1 MNLFKGYVGSR
12 IIEQLQQKRRSQ
24 WRAGEFYAPKAL
36 ISPPPF
42 PLTMNFGRLFRS
54 KPTPRI
60 ASSPPFNYLELRTRP
75 FYIVA
80 SVEVG
85 NTTTKCVLTA
95 TDMNT
100 GKTYIVNKTVKMT
113 RDVRR
118 PKAGEEVFAHTING
132 TPLTRESIAEL
143 VKNTLIESHE
153 RARLDIKTDLHFV
166 VRSTGVVAEL
176 DSPDQVGAF
185 IQALAKGCLDA
196 GVPPRLMTPAM
207 SIHNIL
213 EKFKRYTMIERVI
226 FMGAVASCFPPQGST
241 GVEVVAN
248 EMEGEL
254 ATAGIKEG
262 SRWTDVDFR
271 NPCLSMDF
279 GTTLDGR
286 ITSDE
291 LPYAHTIG
299 NLLGLAGAIPDAV
312 VQGTGLVDKLT
323 GATLDIFDGKTKPD
337 YGKEAQQ
344 YADQIDELVIIEKV
358 PDSRTKYGLVPV
370 CPQAASQNNVVLI
383 GCDVGVNGSDLARL
397 SRIGDDLYKSR
408 NLKILFGALD
418 IVSARMARR
427 LVEVGIEEG
436 VVTRNTALGVT
447 GRAGISGGKPGLI
460 LEEIERLG
468 LYDEVEKN
476 VVFVDDGLA
485 RGAAVMARCMNSMG
499 TPKNPLGGLRGST
512 CILRERMDY
521 ESSKGSAPAPQQAR
535 PEKDTQAYFVGGHKR
550 A

>member
-1 MNLFKGYVGSR
+1 
-12 IIEQLQQKRRSQ
+12 
-24 WRAGEFYAPKAL
+24 
-36 ISPPPF
+36 
-42 PLTMNFGRLFRS
+42 MNFGRLFKS
-54 KPTPRI
+54 KPKPRI
-60 ASSPPFNYLELRTRP
+60 AESPPVNYLELKTKP
-75 FYIVA
+75 YYIVA

-85 NTTTKCVLTA
+85 NTTTKSILTA
-95 TDMNT
+95 TDMTT

-113 RDVRR
+113 RDVRP
-118 PKAGEEVFAHTING
+118 PKPGEEIFARTING
-132 TPLTRESIAEL
+132 TALTKESIAEL
-143 VKNTLIESHE
+143 VRDTLIESHE
-153 RARLDIKTDLHFV
+153 KARLDIKTDLHFV

-185 IQALAKGCLDA
+185 IQALAQGCLMA

-207 SIHNIL
+207 SIHNIID
-213 EKFKRYTMIERVI
+213 KFKRYTMIEKVI
-226 FMGAVASCFPPQGST
+226 FMGAVASCYPPQGST

-286 ITSDE
+286 ITSEE

-312 VQGTGLVDKLT
+312 VQGTGLVDRHT
-323 GATLDIFDGKTKPD
+323 GATLDIFDPKIKPD
-337 YGKEAQQ
+337 YGKDAQA
-344 YADQIDELVIIEKV
+344 YAEQINDLVIIEKV
-358 PDSRTKYGLVPV
+358 PLCRTKYGLVPV
-370 CPQAASQNNVVLI
+370 SPTAAQANNVVLI
-383 GCDVGVNGSDLARL
+383 GCDVGVNGSDMNKL
-397 SRIGDDLYKSR
+397 SDIGADLYKSKG
-408 NLKILFGALD
+408 LKTLFGTLD
-418 IVSARMARR
+418 IVCANVARR

-436 VVTRNTALGVT
+436 IVTKKTALGVT
-447 GRAGISGGKPGLI
+447 GRAGISGNKPSLI
-460 LEEIERLG
+460 LEEIAKLG

-499 TPKNPLGGLRGST
+499 TPKNPLGGIRFGR
-512 CILRERMDY
+512 CILQQRMEY
-521 ESSKGSAPAPQQAR
+521 ESLKGAAPVPKAAR
-535 PEKDTQAYFVGGHKR
+535 PEKETQAYFVGGHKR
-550 A
+550 D

>member
-1 MNLFKGYVGSR
+1 
-12 IIEQLQQKRRSQ
+12 
-24 WRAGEFYAPKAL
+24 
-36 ISPPPF
+36 
-42 PLTMNFGRLFRS
+42 MNFGRLFRS
-54 KPTPRI
+54 KPSPRV
-60 ASSPPFNYLELRTRP
+60 ASSPPFNYLDLRLKP

-95 TDMNT
+95 TDMNN
-100 GKTYIVNKTVKMT
+100 GKTYIVDKTVKMT
-113 RDVRR
+113 RDVRG
-118 PKAGEEVFAHTING
+118 PKPGEDVFAHTING

-143 VKNTLIESHE
+143 VKNTLIESHDK
-153 RARLDIKTDLHFV
+153 ARLDIKTDLHFV

-185 IQALAKGCLDA
+185 IQALAQGCLDA

-213 EKFKRYTMIERVI
+213 DRFKNYTLIEKVI

-286 ITSDE
+286 VTSGD
-291 LPYAHTIG
+291 LPYAYTIG

-312 VQGTGLVDKLT
+312 VQGTGLVDKKT
-323 GATLDIFDGKTKPD
+323 GATLDIFDGNTKPD

-344 YADQIDELVIIEKV
+344 YAEQIDELVKIEKV
-358 PDSRTKYGLVPV
+358 PASRTKYGLVPV
-370 CPQAASQNNVVLI
+370 CPDAAAQNNVVLI
-383 GCDVGVNGSDLARL
+383 GCDVGENGSDLAKL
-397 SRIGDDLYKSR
+397 ARIGEDIYRSK
-408 NLKILFGALD
+408 NLKVLFGALD
-418 IVSARMARR
+418 ITMAHTARR
-427 LVEVGIEEG
+427 LVQVGVEEG
-436 VVTRNTALGVT
+436 VVSKDTALGVT
-447 GRAGISGGKPGLI
+447 GRAGISGGKPSLI
-460 LEEIERLG
+460 LEEIEKLG
-468 LYDEVEKN
+468 LYEKVERN

-499 TPKNPLGGLRGST
+499 TPKNPLGGLRGGK
-512 CILRERMDY
+512 CILKQRMDY
-521 ESSKGSAPAPQQAR
+521 EASKSNASVPQMAK
-535 PEKDTQAYFVGGHKR
+535 PDKETKDYFTGGHKR

>member
-1 MNLFKGYVGSR
+1 LPKIEVTKG
-12 IIEQLQQKRRSQ
+12 
-24 WRAGEFYAPKAL
+24 FNAL
-36 ISPPPF
+36 NVLHQI
-42 PLTMNFGRLFRS
+42 MNFGSSLFKS
-54 KPTPRI
+54 KPKPRI
-60 ASSPPFNYLELRTRP
+60 AQSPPVNYLDLRTKP
-75 FYIVA
+75 YYIVA

-85 NTTTKCVLTA
+85 NTTTKSILTA

-100 GKTYIVNKTVKMT
+100 GKTYIANKTVKMT
-113 RDVRR
+113 RDVRA
-118 PKAGEEVFAHTING
+118 PKAGEEIFARTING
-132 TPLTRESIAEL
+132 TALTKESIAEL
-143 VKNTLIESHE
+143 VRNTLIESHE

-185 IQALAKGCLDA
+185 IQALAQGCLMA

-213 EKFKRYTMIERVI
+213 EKFKRYTMIEKVI
-226 FMGAVASCFPPQGST
+226 FMGAVASCFPPQGAT

-286 ITSDE
+286 VTSQE

-312 VQGTGLVDKLT
+312 VQGTGLVDRQT
-323 GATLDIFDGKTKPD
+323 GATLDIFDPKMKPE
-337 YGKEAQQ
+337 YGKEAQA
-344 YADQIDELVIIEKV
+344 YADQIDEIVVIEKV
-358 PDSRTKYGLVPV
+358 PPSRTKYGLVPV
-370 CPQAASQNNVVLI
+370 NPAAAAQNNVVLI
-383 GCDVGVNGSDLARL
+383 GCDVGVNGSDMCKL
-397 SRIGDDLYKSR
+397 SEIGADLYSSR
-408 NLKILFGALD
+408 GRKTLFGTLD
-418 IVSARMARR
+418 LVSARIARR

-436 VVTRNTALGVT
+436 IVTRRTALGVT
-447 GRAGISGGKPGLI
+447 GRAGISGNKPSLI
-460 LEEIERLG
+460 LEEIGNLE
-468 LYDEVEKN
+468 LYDEPERN

-499 TPKNPLGGLRGST
+499 TPKNPLGGLREGR
-512 CILRERMDY
+512 CILKERMDF
-521 ESSKGSAPAPQQAR
+521 ESRKGAAPVPQEAEPR
-535 PEKDTQAYFVGGHKR
+535 KETQAYFVGGHKR

>member
-1 MNLFKGYVGSR
+1 VSAFLDLFLWILIIHDKKSAWQHIMQTQSFNLSSSFPFFMNLS
-12 IIEQLQQKRRSQ
+12 
-24 WRAGEFYAPKAL
+24 
-36 ISPPPF
+36 
-42 PLTMNFGRLFRS
+42 RLFRS

-60 ASSPPFNYLELRTRP
+60 ASSPPVNYLELRSKP
-75 FYIVA
+75 YYIVA

-85 NTTTKCVLTA
+85 NTTTKSVLTA

-118 PKAGEEVFAHTING
+118 PKAGEDVFAHTING
-132 TPLTRESIAEL
+132 TALTRESIAEL
-143 VKNTLIESHE
+143 VKNTLLESHD

-207 SIHNIL
+207 SIHNII
-213 EKFKRYTMIERVI
+213 EKFRKYTMIEKVI

-254 ATAGIKEG
+254 ATAGIKEA

-286 ITSDE
+286 VTSAE

-323 GATLDIFDGKTKPD
+323 GATLDIFDGKTRPD

-344 YADQIDELVIIEKV
+344 YAEQIDDLVKVEKV
-358 PDSRTKYGLVPV
+358 PISRSKYGMVPV
-370 CPQAASQNNVVLI
+370 CPVAAEANDVVLI
-383 GCDVGVNGSDLARL
+383 GCDVGTNGSDLAKL
-397 SRIGDDLYKSR
+397 SRIGADLFRSK
-408 NLKILFGALD
+408 NLKTLFGTLD
-418 IVSARMARR
+418 LAMAHTASR
-427 LVEVGIEEG
+427 LVKVGVDEG
-436 VVTRNTALGVT
+436 IVTKDTALGVT
-447 GRAGISGGKPGLI
+447 GRAGISGNKPGLI
-460 LEEIERLG
+460 VEEIEKLG
-468 LYDEVEKN
+468 IYEQPEKN

-499 TPKNPLGGLRGST
+499 TPKTPLGGLRGGR
-512 CILRERMDY
+512 CILKERMDL
-521 ESSKGSAPAPQQAR
+521 ESSKNSGTVPQLAR
-535 PEKDTQAYFVGGHKR
+535 PDRETQNYFAGGHKR

>member
-1 MNLFKGYVGSR
+1 
-12 IIEQLQQKRRSQ
+12 
-24 WRAGEFYAPKAL
+24 
-36 ISPPPF
+36 
-42 PLTMNFGRLFRS
+42 MNFGRLFKS

-60 ASSPPFNYLELRTRP
+60 AQSPPFNYLELRTKP

-100 GKTYIVNKTVKMT
+100 GKTYIVDKTVKMT

-118 PKAGEEVFAHTING
+118 PKAGEDVFAHTING
-132 TPLTRESIAEL
+132 TPLTRESIADL
-143 VKNTLIESHE
+143 VKDTLLESHSK
-153 RARLDIKTDLHFV
+153 ARLDIKTDLHFV

-176 DSPDQVGAF
+176 ESPDQVGAF
-185 IQALAKGCLDA
+185 ILALAQGCLNA

-213 EKFKRYTMIERVI
+213 DKFKRLTMIERVI

-286 ITSDE
+286 VTSDE

-312 VQGTGLVDKLT
+312 VQGTGLVDKTT
-323 GATLDIFDGKTKPD
+323 GATLDIFDGKARPD
-337 YGKEAQQ
+337 YSKEAQQ
-344 YADQIDELVIIEKV
+344 YAEQINEIVVIEKV
-358 PDSRTKYGLVPV
+358 PESRSKYGLVPV
-370 CPQAASQNNVVLI
+370 CPQAAAQNNVILI
-383 GCDVGVNGSDLARL
+383 GCDVGVNGSDLGKL
-397 SRIGDDLYKSR
+397 NRIGADLYRSKNQR
-408 NLKILFGALD
+408 LLFGTLD
-418 IVSARMARR
+418 LAMARVAGR

-436 VVTRNTALGVT
+436 IVTRKTAIGVT

-460 LEEIERLG
+460 LEEIGKLG
-468 LYDEVEKN
+468 ICQEPEKN

-499 TPKNPLGGLRGST
+499 TPKNPLGGVRGGR
-512 CILRERMDY
+512 CILKERMEY
-521 ESSKGSAPAPQQAR
+521 ESSKGAAPVPQQAH
-535 PEKDTQAYFVGGHKR
+535 PDKETHAYFVGGHKR
-550 A
+550 E

>member
-1 MNLFKGYVGSR
+1 
-12 IIEQLQQKRRSQ
+12 
-24 WRAGEFYAPKAL
+24 
-36 ISPPPF
+36 
-42 PLTMNFGRLFRS
+42 MNFGRLFRS

-60 ASSPPFNYLELRTRP
+60 ASSPPFNYLELRTKP

-118 PKAGEEVFAHTING
+118 PKAGEEIFAHTING

-143 VKNTLIESHE
+143 VKDTLIESHE

-213 EKFKRYTMIERVI
+213 EKFQRYTMIEKVI

-271 NPCLSMDF
+271 NPCISMDF

-344 YADQIDELVIIEKV
+344 YADQIDELVVIEKV
-358 PDSRTKYGLVPV
+358 PNSRTKYGLVPV
-370 CPQAASQNNVVLI
+370 CPQAAAKNNVVLI
-383 GCDVGVNGSDLARL
+383 GCDVGINGSDLPKL

-460 LEEIERLG
+460 LEEMERLG
-468 LYDEVEKN
+468 LYDQVEKN

-499 TPKNPLGGLRGST
+499 TPKNPLGGLRGSK

-521 ESSKGSAPAPQQAR
+521 ESFKGSAPAPQQAR

>member
-1 MNLFKGYVGSR
+1 MSPALLFLLMNL
-12 IIEQLQQKRRSQ
+12 
-24 WRAGEFYAPKAL
+24 
-36 ISPPPF
+36 
-42 PLTMNFGRLFRS
+42 GRLF
-54 KPTPRI
+54 KPKMKPRI
-60 ASSPPFNYLELRTRP
+60 AESPPFNYLELRSKP

-85 NTTTKCVLTA
+85 NTTTKCILTA
-95 TDMNT
+95 TDLNT

-113 RDVRR
+113 RDVRP
-118 PKAGEEVFAHTING
+118 PKSGEEIFAHTING
-132 TPLTRESIAEL
+132 TPLTKESVAEL
-143 VKNTLIESHE
+143 VKDTLVESHD
-153 RARLDIKTDLHFV
+153 RARLDIKTDLNFV

-176 DSPDQVGAF
+176 DSPEQVGIF
-185 IQALAKGCLDA
+185 IQALAQGCLDA

-213 EKFKRYTMIERVI
+213 EKFKKYTMIEKVI

-286 ITSDE
+286 VTSEE

-312 VQGTGLVDKLT
+312 VQGTGLVDRKI
-323 GATLDIFDGKTKPD
+323 GATLDIFDACLKPD
-337 YGKEAQQ
+337 YGKETND
-344 YADQIDELVIIEKV
+344 YADRIDELVIIEKV
-358 PDSRTKYGLVPV
+358 PMNRKKYGLVPV
-370 CPQAASQNNVVLI
+370 NPDAAAKNNVVLI
-383 GCDVGVNGSDLARL
+383 GCDVGENGSDLEKL
-397 SRIGDDLYKSR
+397 SGIGADINSAKSHD
-408 NLKILFGALD
+408 LKILFGALD
-418 IVSARMARR
+418 LAMARVARR
-427 LVEVGIEEG
+427 LVQVGVEEG
-436 VVTRNTALGVT
+436 IVTGNTAIGVT
-447 GRAGISGGKPGLI
+447 GRAGITGNKPNLI
-460 LEEIERLG
+460 LEEIDKLG
-468 LYDEVEKN
+468 LYEHTDQN

-499 TPKNPLGGLRGST
+499 TPRNPLGGLRKGG
-512 CILRERMDY
+512 CILKKRMGY
-521 ESSKGSAPAPQQAR
+521 EVEKGMVPAPQEAR
-535 PEKDTQAYFVGGHKR
+535 PDKDTHDYFKGGHKR
-550 A
+550 

>member
-1 MNLFKGYVGSR
+1 MDMNL
-12 IIEQLQQKRRSQ
+12 
-24 WRAGEFYAPKAL
+24 
-36 ISPPPF
+36 
-42 PLTMNFGRLFRS
+42 GRLFKS

-60 ASSPPFNYLELRTRP
+60 AESPPVNYLDLRSKP
-75 FYIVA
+75 YYIVA

-85 NTTTKCVLTA
+85 NTTTKCILTA
-95 TDMNT
+95 TDLIT
-100 GKTYIVNKTVKMT
+100 GKTYIVDKTVKMT
-113 RDVRR
+113 RDVRL
-118 PKAGEEVFAHTING
+118 PKPGEEVFAHTING

-143 VKNTLIESHE
+143 VKNTLIESHDK
-153 RARLDIKTDLHFV
+153 ARLDIKTDLNFV

-176 DSPDQVGAF
+176 DSPEQVGAF

-213 EKFKRYTMIERVI
+213 DKFKRYTMIEKVI

-286 ITSDE
+286 VTSEE

-312 VQGTGLVDKLT
+312 VQGTGLVDKKN
-323 GATLDIFDGKTKPD
+323 GATLDIFDAKIKPE
-337 YGKEAQQ
+337 YGQDAHA

-358 PDSRTKYGLVPV
+358 PQSRNKYGLVPV
-370 CPQAASQNNVVLI
+370 CPQAATLNNVVLI
-383 GCDVGVNGSDLARL
+383 GCDVGVNGSDLEKL
-397 SRIGDDLYKSR
+397 SKIGADIYKSR
-408 NLKILFGALD
+408 NLKTLFGTLD
-418 IVSARMARR
+418 LVMARVARR
-427 LVEVGIEEG
+427 LVKVGIDEG
-436 VVTRNTALGVT
+436 IVTGNTAIGVT
-447 GRAGISGGKPGLI
+447 GRAGISGSKPRLI
-460 LEEIERLG
+460 LEEIEKLG
-468 LYDEVEKN
+468 LYDLPEKN

-499 TPKNPLGGLRGST
+499 TPKNPLGGLRKGR
-512 CILRERMDY
+512 CILKNRMDF
-521 ESSKGSAPAPQQAR
+521 ETQKGGAAVPQQAH
-535 PEKDTQAYFVGGHKR
+535 PEKETQAYFVGGHKR

>member
-1 MNLFKGYVGSR
+1 MNL
-12 IIEQLQQKRRSQ
+12 
-24 WRAGEFYAPKAL
+24 
-36 ISPPPF
+36 
-42 PLTMNFGRLFRS
+42 GRLF
-54 KPTPRI
+54 KPKFSPRI
-60 ASSPPFNYLELRTRP
+60 AESPPFNYLDLRSKP

-85 NTTTKCVLTA
+85 NTTTKSILTA
-95 TDMNT
+95 TDLNT

-113 RDVRR
+113 RDVRL
-118 PKAGEEVFAHTING
+118 PKPGEEIFAHTING
-132 TPLTRESIAEL
+132 TPLTKESVAEL
-143 VKNTLIESHE
+143 VKNTLIESHD
-153 RARLDIKTDLHFV
+153 RARLDIKTDLNFV

-176 DSPDQVGAF
+176 DSPEQVGIF
-185 IQALAKGCLDA
+185 IQALAQGCLDA

-213 EKFKRYTMIERVI
+213 EKFKRYTMIEKVI

-286 ITSDE
+286 VTSEE

-312 VQGTGLVDKLT
+312 VQGTGLVDRKI
-323 GATLDIFDGKTKPD
+323 GATLDIFDAGLKPD
-337 YGKEAQQ
+337 YGKEAQA
-344 YADQIDELVIIEKV
+344 YADRIDELVIIEKV
-358 PDSRTKYGLVPV
+358 PLNRKKYGLVPV
-370 CPQAASQNNVVLI
+370 NPDAAAKNNVVLI
-383 GCDVGVNGSDLARL
+383 GCDVGVNGSDLEKL
-397 SRIGDDLYKSR
+397 SGIGADINSTKSR
-408 NLKILFGALD
+408 DLKVLFGALD
-418 IVSARMARR
+418 LAMARVARR
-427 LVEVGIEEG
+427 LVQVGVEEG
-436 VVTRNTALGVT
+436 IVTGKTAIGVT
-447 GRAGISGGKPGLI
+447 GRAGITGNKPRRI
-460 LEEIERLG
+460 LEEIDKLG
-468 LYDEVEKN
+468 LYDHTDQN

-499 TPKNPLGGLRGST
+499 TPRNPLGGLRKGA
-512 CILRERMDY
+512 CILKKRMSY
-521 ESSKGSAPAPQQAR
+521 EVEKGLIPALQEAR
-535 PEKDTQAYFVGGHKR
+535 PDKDTHDYFEGGHKR
-550 A
+550 E

>member
-1 MNLFKGYVGSR
+1 MGMNLFKGIVP
-12 IIEQLQQKRRSQ
+12 
-24 WRAGEFYAPKAL
+24 PKAL

-42 PLTMNFGRLFRS
+42 PLTMNFGRLFKS

-60 ASSPPFNYLELRTRP
+60 ASSPPFNYLDLRSKP

-85 NTTTKCVLTA
+85 NTTTKCILTA

-132 TPLTRESIAEL
+132 TPLTRESISEL
-143 VKNTLIESHE
+143 VKNTLIESHD

-185 IQALAKGCLDA
+185 ILALAKGCLDA

-207 SIHNIL
+207 SIHNMQ
-213 EKFKRYTMIERVI
+213 EKFKRYTMIEKVI

-286 ITSDE
+286 VTSDS
-291 LPYAHTIG
+291 LPYAYTIG

-312 VQGTGLVDKLT
+312 VQGTGLVDRMT
-323 GATLDIFDGKTKPD
+323 GATLDIFDGKTRPD

-344 YADQIDELVIIEKV
+344 YADRIDELVVIEKV
-358 PDSRTKYGLVPV
+358 PASRSKYGLVPV
-370 CPQAASQNNVVLI
+370 CPQAAAQNNVVLI
-383 GCDVGVNGSDLARL
+383 GCDVGVNGSDLLKL
-397 SRIGDDLYKSR
+397 SQIGDDLYKSR

-418 IVSARMARR
+418 MAMARVAGR
-427 LVEVGIEEG
+427 LVQVGVEEG

-447 GRAGISGGKPGLI
+447 GRAGISGGKPALI
-460 LEEIERLG
+460 LEEIEKLG
-468 LYDEVEKN
+468 LYEQVEKN

-499 TPKNPLGGLRGST
+499 TPKNPLGGLRGGR
-512 CILRERMDY
+512 CILKERMEY
-521 ESSKGSAPAPQQAR
+521 ESRKGSAPVPQRAR
-535 PEKDTQAYFVGGHKR
+535 GDKDTQAYFVGGHKR

>member
-1 MNLFKGYVGSR
+1 MEMNLFKGYCWVTR
-12 IIEQLQQKRRSQ
+12 IISRFTSVTIFI
-24 WRAGEFYAPKAL
+24 GIVPPKAL

-42 PLTMNFGRLFRS
+42 PLTMNFGRLFKS

-60 ASSPPFNYLELRTRP
+60 ASSPPFNYLDLHTKP

-85 NTTTKCVLTA
+85 NTTTKCILTA

-132 TPLTRESIAEL
+132 TPLTKESIAEL

-213 EKFKRYTMIERVI
+213 EKFKRYTMIEKVI

-286 ITSDE
+286 VTSGD
-291 LPYAHTIG
+291 LPYAYTIG

-312 VQGTGLVDKLT
+312 VQGTGLVDKMT
-323 GATLDIFDGKTKPD
+323 GATLDIFDGNIKPD

-344 YADQIDELVIIEKV
+344 YADQIDELVVIEKV
-358 PDSRTKYGLVPV
+358 PASRTKYGLVPV
-370 CPQAASQNNVVLI
+370 CPQAAAQNNVVLI
-383 GCDVGVNGSDLARL
+383 GCDVGVNGSDLSKL
-397 SRIGDDLYKSR
+397 SKIGDDLYKSK
-408 NLKILFGALD
+408 NLKILFGTLD
-418 IVSARMARR
+418 IAMARVARR
-427 LVEVGIEEG
+427 LVQVGVEEG

-447 GRAGISGGKPGLI
+447 GRAGISGGKPALI
-460 LEEIERLG
+460 LEEIEKLG
-468 LYDEVEKN
+468 LYEQVEKN

-499 TPKNPLGGLRGST
+499 TPKNPLGGLRGRQMHPQ
-512 CILRERMDY
+512 REN
-521 ESSKGSAPAPQQAR
+521 EL
-535 PEKDTQAYFVGGHKR
+535 
-550 A
+550 

>member
-1 MNLFKGYVGSR
+1 MNFARLFKSR
-12 IIEQLQQKRRSQ
+12 
-24 WRAGEFYAPKAL
+24 P
-36 ISPPPF
+36 SP
-42 PLTMNFGRLFRS
+42 RV
-54 KPTPRI
+54 
-60 ASSPPFNYLELRTRP
+60 ASSPAFNYLDLRLKP

-95 TDMNT
+95 TDMNN

-113 RDVRR
+113 RDVRG
-118 PKAGEEVFAHTING
+118 PKPGEDVFAHTING

-143 VKNTLIESHE
+143 VKNTLIESHD
-153 RARLDIKTDLHFV
+153 RARLDIKSDLHFV

-185 IQALAKGCLDA
+185 IQALAQGCLDA

-213 EKFKRYTMIERVI
+213 EKFRNYTLIEKVI

-262 SRWTDVDFR
+262 SRWTDVDYR

-286 ITSDE
+286 VTSSD
-291 LPYAHTIG
+291 LPYAYTIG

-312 VQGTGLVDKLT
+312 VQGTGLVDKKT
-323 GATLDIFDGKTKPD
+323 GATLDIFDGNTKPD

-344 YADQIDELVIIEKV
+344 YADQIDELVKIEKV
-358 PDSRTKYGLVPV
+358 PASRTKYGLVPV
-370 CPQAASQNNVVLI
+370 CPEAAAQNNVVLI
-383 GCDVGVNGSDLARL
+383 GCDVGVNGSDLPKLAK
-397 SRIGDDLYKSR
+397 IGEDIYRSK

-418 IVSARMARR
+418 ITMAHTARR
-427 LVEVGIEEG
+427 LVQVGVEEG
-436 VVTRNTALGVT
+436 VVSKDTALGVT
-447 GRAGISGGKPGLI
+447 GRAGISGGKPSLI
-460 LEEIERLG
+460 LEEIDKLG
-468 LYDEVEKN
+468 LYDKVERN

-499 TPKNPLGGLRGST
+499 TPKNPLGGLRGGK
-512 CILRERMDY
+512 CILKQRMDY
-521 ESSKGSAPAPQQAR
+521 EAGKSNAAVPQMAK
-535 PEKDTQAYFVGGHKR
+535 PDKETKDYFTGGHKR

>member
-1 MNLFKGYVGSR
+1 
-12 IIEQLQQKRRSQ
+12 
-24 WRAGEFYAPKAL
+24 
-36 ISPPPF
+36 
-42 PLTMNFGRLFRS
+42 MNFARLFRS

-60 ASSPPFNYLELRTRP
+60 ASSPPFNYLDLKLKP

-95 TDMNT
+95 TDMNN

-113 RDVRR
+113 RDVRS
-118 PKAGEEVFAHTING
+118 PKPGEEVFAHTING

-143 VKNTLIESHE
+143 VKNTLIESHDK
-153 RARLDIKTDLHFV
+153 ARLDIKTDLHFV

-185 IQALAKGCLDA
+185 IQALAQGCLDA

-207 SIHNIL
+207 SIHNIID
-213 EKFKRYTMIERVI
+213 KFKNFTLIEKVI

-286 ITSDE
+286 VTSGD
-291 LPYAHTIG
+291 LPYAYTIG

-312 VQGTGLVDKLT
+312 VQGTGLVDKKT

-344 YADQIDELVIIEKV
+344 YGNQIDELVKIEKV
-358 PDSRTKYGLVPV
+358 PASRTKYGLVPV
-370 CPQAASQNNVVLI
+370 CPEAAAQNNVVLI
-383 GCDVGVNGSDLARL
+383 GCDVGVNGSDLPKLAK
-397 SRIGDDLYKSR
+397 IGEDIYRSK

-418 IVSARMARR
+418 IAMARAARR
-427 LVEVGIEEG
+427 LVQVGIEEG
-436 VVTRNTALGVT
+436 VVSKNTALGVT
-447 GRAGISGGKPGLI
+447 GRAGISGGKPSLI
-460 LEEIERLG
+460 LEEIEKLG
-468 LYDEVEKN
+468 LYDQVEKN

-499 TPKNPLGGLRGST
+499 TPKNPLGGLRGGK
-512 CILRERMDY
+512 CILKQRMDY
-521 ESSKGSAPAPQQAR
+521 ESSKSDAAVPQLAR
-535 PEKDTQAYFVGGHKR
+535 PDKETQAYFVGGHKR

>member
-1 MNLFKGYVGSR
+1 MNFARNLFK
-12 IIEQLQQKRRSQ
+12 
-24 WRAGEFYAPKAL
+24 
-36 ISPPPF
+36 
-42 PLTMNFGRLFRS
+42 S
-54 KPTPRI
+54 KPKPRI
-60 ASSPPFNYLELRTRP
+60 AESPPVNYLDLKTKP

-85 NTTTKCVLTA
+85 NTTTKSILTA

-113 RDVRR
+113 RDVRA
-118 PKAGEEVFAHTING
+118 PKEGEEVFARTING
-132 TPLTRESIAEL
+132 TPLTKESVAEL
-143 VKNTLIESHE
+143 VRDTLIESHE

-185 IQALAKGCLDA
+185 IQALAQGCLMA

-207 SIHNIL
+207 SIHNIIDR
-213 EKFKRYTMIERVI
+213 FKRHTMIEKVV

-286 ITSDE
+286 VTSDE

-312 VQGTGLVDKLT
+312 VQGTGLVHRQT
-323 GATLDIFDGKTKPD
+323 GAMLDIFDPKTKPD
-337 YGKEAQQ
+337 YGKETQE
-344 YADQIDELVIIEKV
+344 YARQIDELVVVEKV
-358 PDSRTKYGLVPV
+358 PASRIKYGLVPV
-370 CPQAASQNNVVLI
+370 NPRAADMNNVVLI
-383 GCDVGVNGSDLARL
+383 GCDVGVNGSDLCRL
-397 SRIGDDLYKSR
+397 SKIGEELYRSKG
-408 NLKILFGALD
+408 LKTLYGTLD
-418 IVSARMARR
+418 MVSAHVAQR
-427 LVEVGIEEG
+427 LVVVGIEEG
-436 VVTRNTALGVT
+436 IVTCKTAIGVT
-447 GRAGISGGKPGLI
+447 GRAGISGNKPALI
-460 LEEIERLG
+460 LEEIAKLG
-468 LYDEVEKN
+468 LYDEPEKN

-499 TPKNPLGGLRGST
+499 TPKNPLGGLRLGR
-512 CILRERMDY
+512 CILQQRMDY
-521 ESSKGSAPAPQQAR
+521 ETKKGAVPVFQAAK
-535 PEKDTQAYFVGGHKR
+535 PLQETQAYFKGGHTGR
-550 A
+550 R